1 MARPVKRAK
10 KSSVKIAAKTTRKS
24 PKLSLATIDA
34 RLERIEQLLIKE
46 NQLETKVEHEEEEEL
61 AELKHIEELENAI
74 QSDLKQHPLTKITY
88 HDITKGMIGS
98 FFGVVGHFAF
108 FKGPDL
114 ASHLTTM
121 RATVLLFT
129 SMLLLVVF
137 LYFSGFRRVTEYHA
151 FLPLRFLVI
160 YVTALTVATGV
171 LFLFDVLSFPVNLHL
186 LYTNVAALSILA
198 VMGAATADL
207 IGGEA

>member
-1 MARPVKRAK
+1 MARARTSARAK
-10 KSSVKIAAKTTRKS
+10 KPLLLPRRKPAAK
-24 PKLSLATIDA
+24 KLSLATIDA
-34 RLERIEQLLIKE
+34 RLDRIEKLLLDDVTT
-46 NQLETKVEHEEEEEL
+46 QAKVEQEESEEL
-61 AELKHIEELENAI
+61 DELKRIEELETAI
-74 QSDLKQHPLTKITY
+74 QQDLKQHPLTKITY

-121 RATVLLFT
+121 RATVLLIT
-129 SMLLLVVF
+129 SMILLVVF
-137 LYFSGFRRVTEYHA
+137 LYFSGFRRVTEYHS

-160 YVTALTVATGV
+160 YVTALIVATGV
-171 LFLFDVLSFPVNLHL
+171 LFLFDVLTFPIDWHL